1 MAAWVV
7 SSHGFCHKELVQ
19 VVDKVVSDV
28 QCRPYIT
35 RETARDGFAWLLSFE
50 MVEREDESHLP
61 RFLGVGDVLEGG

>member
-1 MAAWVV
+1 
-7 SSHGFCHKELVQ
+7 
-19 VVDKVVSDV
+19 VVDKIVSNV

-61 RFLGVGDVLEGG
+61 CFLGVGDVLEGG